1 MFGSKE
7 SPREN
12 NDPEFKHK
20 DFKNICVNNAK
31 TSKSSGNDAACNMN
45 VKSLVAECERLS
57 LLAKKAHVSQKDI
70 HQLVS
75 LQSELRDKNTEIAY
89 LQSKVKQQEQ

>member
-1 MFGSKE
+1 MF
-7 SPREN
+7 SPKNSPIDN

-20 DFKNICVNNAK
+20 DFKNFCCNSAK
-31 TSKSSGNDAACNMN
+31 TAKASGNDSQCNMN
-45 VKSLVAECERLS
+45 IKSLFGECERLS
-57 LLAKKAHVSQKDI
+57 LLAKKSHMGQKDI

-89 LQSKVKQQEQ
+89 LKSKVQQQEQ